1 MWTFCKPAGYVFT
14 DRGGTFWWND
24 KSWFFHKE
32 YLIVKYVG
40 GYFYDTQNMYV
51 WIGDNDLKTAGK

>member
-1 MWTFCKPAGYVFT
+1 MVAFYS
-14 DRGGTFWWND
+14 DRGDTFWWKD

-51 WIGDNDLKTAGK
+51 WIGDNDPKTAEK